1 MNSSHARSRGQGKF
15 RFDLIIFEIKKM
27 FLKSAVSSPH
37 LIALL
42 IQILDLWL
50 GYYIVHSINPHI
62 FLSTKTF
69 FNFIFWYRYH
79 VLQQYSGLSLVY
91 FQDFSRLHKMM
102 NNEYFSN
109 FLFDNLFYQYEVSS
123 PKIWFRLELYLFRV
137 LIYALQISLVKLKII
152 KKPLSGHFQ
161 PKISKAPLEFGR
173 YECEKFKNVSQI
185 FLKK

>member
-1 MNSSHARSRGQGKF
+1 MFIIYYYYF
-15 RFDLIIFEIKKM
+15 RKIQYPSPCYATR
-27 FLKSAVSSPH
+27 SAVSSPH
-37 LIALL
+37 FIALL

-50 GYYIVHSINPHI
+50 GYYIVHNINPHI

-123 PKIWFRLELYLFRV
+123 PKHWFRLELYLFRV

-161 PKISKAPLEFGR
+161 LLRTKHSCRSHLDMGMRISKMVVRF
-173 YECEKFKNVSQI
+173 S
-185 FLKK
+185 